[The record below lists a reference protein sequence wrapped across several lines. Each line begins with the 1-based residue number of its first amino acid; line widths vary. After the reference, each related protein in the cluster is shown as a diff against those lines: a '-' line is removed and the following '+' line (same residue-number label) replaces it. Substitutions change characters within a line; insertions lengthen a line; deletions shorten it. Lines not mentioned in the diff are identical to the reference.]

1 MNSKKAKYCLP
12 HPADSYVL
20 EEGEDGKLT
29 LKIKDENSF
38 WKQTRYLVVMVG

>member
-1 MNSKKAKYCLP
+1 MNSKKAKILSA
-12 HPADSYVL
+12 HPADSYIL